1 MEDMHM
7 EEEMKMYRV
16 VETFT
21 TEDGTTHE
29 EGSEVELNAEDAEK
43 YAMHIEEIKDLD
55 EDDDDEDFDDD
66 DEEDFDD
73 DDEDARG
80 DDADEEM

>member
-1 MEDMHM
+1 MHM

-29 EGSEVELNAEDAEK
+29 EGSEVELSADDAEK

-55 EDDDDEDFDDD
+55 EESDDEDFEDDEDGEDDDD
-66 DEEDFDD
+66 DEEDDD
-73 DDEDARG
+73 DDE
-80 DDADEEM
+80 EM